1 MLTPPHDGRNNVVFC
16 PRFATVCWTTLS
28 PLSSLG
34 DIECVSAK
42 ERGYM
47 VCPIASLAGARIVS
61 SFSKME
67 AIWESNLSGDKSRR
81 DGGKGEG
88 DWAGSLLTGCG
99 GLLAKDEEA
108 AGDFLAAT
116 E

>member
-1 MLTPPHDGRNNVVFC
+1 M
-16 PRFATVCWTTLS
+16 
-28 PLSSLG
+28 G

-61 SFSKME
+61 SFSKTE

-88 DWAGSLLTGCG
+88 GWAGSLLTGCG
-99 GLLAKDEEA
+99 GLLAKDGEA
-108 AGDFLAAT
+108 AVIFWQPLSKCLENEIGHKQAWRKQR
-116 E
+116 